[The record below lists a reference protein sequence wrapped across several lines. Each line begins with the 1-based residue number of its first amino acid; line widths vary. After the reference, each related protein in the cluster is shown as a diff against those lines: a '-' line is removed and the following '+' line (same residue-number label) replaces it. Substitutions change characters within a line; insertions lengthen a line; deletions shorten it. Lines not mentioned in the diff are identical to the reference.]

1 MWQAIVDGAMPEFWP
16 PRPSRFW
23 GTLFKPFR
31 RWYLHSY
38 YGIAEVMVEGI
49 ERLKDRIGPGDG
61 VLIAP
66 NHSHDS
72 DPHVLMEV
80 SSRAHQRFYFMA
92 AWQIFRPHWGLDG
105 WCLQRLG
112 AFSVDREGCDR
123 RAVKQAVE
131 ILTTGNTLVVFPEGE
146 VYRLN
151 DRLTPL
157 LEGVAFMALTAQR
170 DLDKKAADNS
180 PPLTSSPHSAPQGER
195 VAKHGNSSAGSASSR
210 IWIVPAAIRYKYVE
224 DIRPQL
230 EKAITQIESRML
242 STARPGTELQKRIV
256 RTGELALTIK
266 EKEKLG
272 RSRDQ
277 EGDLPSRIAF
287 LIGEL
292 LQRNEKMH
300 LKKSPSAETVPLRV
314 KALRRHFLEIW
325 TDEKSNPDALR
336 GARDGLDDVQLVLQ
350 LYSYPG
356 DYVTE
361 KPSIERM
368 AETIEKFE
376 EDLTGFA
383 RPKGKRQARVL
394 FGDPIDLKEAASSG
408 RPRTVAADVTDRLEE
423 QITKLMAG
431 PREEGSGET

>member
-1 MWQAIVDGAMPEFWP
+1 MWQAIVDGAMPDFWP

-23 GTLFKPFR
+23 NALFAPFR

-38 YGIAEVMVEGI
+38 YGIAEVVVEGY
-49 ERLKDRIGPGDG
+49 DRIMEKVGPADG

-72 DPHVLMEV
+72 DPHVMMEV
-80 SSRAHQRFYFMA
+80 STRAHRQFYFMA
-92 AWQIFRPHWGLDG
+92 AWQIFRPHRGIDG
-105 WCLQRLG
+105 WCLQRMG

-123 RAVKQAVE
+123 RAVKQAVQ
-131 ILTTGNTLVVFPEGE
+131 ILTTGNSLVVFPEGE

-170 DLDKKAADNS
+170 DLDKS
-180 PPLTSSPHSAPQGER
+180 
-195 VAKHGNSSAGSASSR
+195 VAEKDAAGSEQSSR
-210 IWIVPAAIRYKYVE
+210 GARVWIVPTAIRYKYV
-224 DIRPQL
+224 DDVRPKL
-230 EKAITQIESRML
+230 EEAITQIEARML
-242 STARPGTELQKRIV
+242 WNPPHGSRIDERIIRV
-256 RTGELALTIK
+256 GELALTIK

-272 RSRDQ
+272 HSR
-277 EGDLPSRIAF
+277 ENEADLPSRVAF
-287 LIGEL
+287 LIEEL
-292 LQRNEKMH
+292 LKRNETKH
-300 LKKSPSAETVPLRV
+300 LKKTPSAETVPLRV
-314 KALRRHFLEIW
+314 KALRRHLLEIW
-325 TDEKSNPDALR
+325 TDEKSDPDALR
-336 GARDGLDDVQLVLQ
+336 QAREGLDDVQLVLQ

-383 RPKGKRQARVL
+383 RPKGKRRARVV
-394 FGDPIDLKEAASSG
+394 FGEPIDLKLAAASG
-408 RPRTVAADVTDRLEE
+408 RPRTVATDVSDKLEAA
-423 QITKLMAG
+423 IKGLMASAA
-431 PREEGSGET
+431 PSAS

>member
-1 MWQAIVDGAMPEFWP
+1 MWQAIVDGAMPQFWP

-23 GTLFKPFR
+23 SVLFSPFR

-38 YGIAEVMVEGI
+38 YGIAEVVIEGVEK
-49 ERLKDRIGPGDG
+49 LKDRIGPADG

-80 SSRAHQRFYFMA
+80 SARAHRQFYFMA
-92 AWQIFRPHWGLDG
+92 AWQIFRPHWGVDG

-170 DLDKKAADNS
+170 DLDKQVADKS
-180 PPLTSSPHSAPQGER
+180 RPLTPTPLPSQRGER
-195 VAKHGNSSAGSASSR
+195 GEDDGNTSAGSTGSR
-210 IWIVPAAIRYKYVE
+210 VWIVPVAIRYKYVE
-224 DIRPQL
+224 DIHAKL
-230 EKAITQIESRML
+230 EASITQIESRML
-242 STARPGTELQKRIV
+242 WTARPGTPLQERIV
-256 RTGELALTIK
+256 RTGELALTIR
-266 EKEKLG
+266 EKQKLG

-277 EGDLPSRIAF
+277 EGDLPSRVAF
-287 LIGEL
+287 LIEAL
-292 LQRNEKMH
+292 LRRNEEMH
-300 LKKSPSAETVPLRV
+300 LKKCPSAETVPLRV
-314 KALRRHFLEIW
+314 KALRRHLLEIW
-325 TDEKSNPDALR
+325 TDEKSDPAALR
-336 GARDGLDDVQLVLQ
+336 AARDGLDDVQLVLQ

-383 RPKGKRQARVL
+383 RPKGKRQARVI
-394 FGDPIDLKEAASSG
+394 FGDPIDLKEAAASG
-408 RPRTVAADVTDRLEE
+408 RVRTVAADVTDRLEE
-423 QITKLMAG
+423 QIKQLMAG
-431 PREEGSGET
+431 TREERPTR